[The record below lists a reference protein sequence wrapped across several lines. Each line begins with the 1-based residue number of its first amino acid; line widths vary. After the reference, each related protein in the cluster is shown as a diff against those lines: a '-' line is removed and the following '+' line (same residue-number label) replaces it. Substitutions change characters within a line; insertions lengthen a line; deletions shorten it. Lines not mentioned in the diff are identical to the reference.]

1 MELLPGLRADRGKEF
16 YGTLVTFMND
26 VHTTVSHLN
35 ETIKHYSSGR
45 TKEAITN
52 ANFVID
58 FEVKADNS
66 RRKLEKMLYQGVVL
80 PFGRGAKYELL
91 ESLDDVADKAEVV
104 ARLILI
110 ERIKIPAKLGK
121 DFKEL
126 AETVLDVVS
135 HLRSAVVQLDINLD
149 KAISNATKVE
159 LVREKVRQI
168 EFRLI
173 AKLFGNGGNTLNI
186 ILLKEL
192 ITLTA
197 AVADKSEEAA
207 DRLVSLAVKYQG

>member
-1 MELLPGLRADRGKEF
+1 MDLLPGLRADKSKEF
-16 YGTLVTFMND
+16 YEALETFVND
-26 VHTTVSHLN
+26 VHTSVSHLN
-35 ETIKHYSSGR
+35 ATISHYCDGDKNNAR
-45 TKEAITN
+45 KF

-58 FEVKADNS
+58 YENKADNT
-66 RRKLEKMLYQGVVL
+66 RRKLEKMLYAGVVL
-80 PFGRGAKYELL
+80 PFGRSSKYEML

-110 ERIKIPAKLGK
+110 ERIKISPPLKK

-126 AETVLDVVS
+126 SRAVLEVATE
-135 HLRSAVVQLDINLD
+135 LKQAVMQLDLNLE
-149 KAISNATKVE
+149 KSISHATKVE
-159 LVREKVRQI
+159 LIREKVRQI

-173 AKLFGNGGNTLNI
+173 KKLFANGENTLNI

-192 ITLTA
+192 ITLTS

-207 DRLVSLAVKYQG
+207 DRLLSLAVKYQN